1 MSVAHPEPEWSKT
14 LDRGLQVLETLA
26 DTGEHLT
33 IGELARRLGL
43 HRTVVYRLVGTLE
56 RHRLAYRHRDGR
68 YGVGLGTVALAR
80 NVAVP
85 RLAEVAVPALSALA
99 HRAEATAFLSVAE
112 GEEATAVAVVEPRE
126 GAIHVAYRV
135 GSRHPLDRGA
145 SGLAILAGRPPRPDE
160 RVEVADARR
169 RGYAVTSGELQSGAV
184 GVAAPVPIE
193 AALEVSL
200 GVVALGSLDETAVA
214 PQVLEAAGRV
224 AALLGRAR

>member
-1 MSVAHPEPEWSKT
+1 M
-14 LDRGLQVLETLA
+14 
-26 DTGEHLT
+26 
-33 IGELARRLGL
+33 
-43 HRTVVYRLVGTLE
+43 
-56 RHRLAYRHRDGR
+56 
-68 YGVGLGTVALAR
+68 
-80 NVAVP
+80 
-85 RLAEVAVPALSALA
+85 
-99 HRAEATAFLSVAE
+99 
-112 GEEATAVAVVEPRE
+112 
-126 GAIHVAYRV
+126 

-145 SGLAILAGRPPRPDE
+145 SGLAILAARAPRPDE
-160 RVEVADARR
+160 RAEVAEARR